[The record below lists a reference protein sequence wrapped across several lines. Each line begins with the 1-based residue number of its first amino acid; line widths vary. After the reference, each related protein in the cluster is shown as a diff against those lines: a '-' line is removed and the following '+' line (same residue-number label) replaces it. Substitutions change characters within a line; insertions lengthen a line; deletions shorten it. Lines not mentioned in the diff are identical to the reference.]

1 MITKRERT
9 TSLNM
14 YVKKRRKKGVCNN
27 SAINSMYAPF
37 VILNNIIYLLM
48 LIRMN
53 RSNKILIHVSV
64 NVRDMVNCC
73 YPFRNKIKYPNLEDI
88 LFQFY

>member
-37 VILNNIIYLLM
+37 VIINNIIYLLM

-53 RSNKILIHVSV
+53 RSNTILIHVSL
-64 NVRDMVNCC
+64 NVRDVGELLL
-73 YPFRNKIKYPNLEDI
+73 PIPK
-88 LFQFY
+88 